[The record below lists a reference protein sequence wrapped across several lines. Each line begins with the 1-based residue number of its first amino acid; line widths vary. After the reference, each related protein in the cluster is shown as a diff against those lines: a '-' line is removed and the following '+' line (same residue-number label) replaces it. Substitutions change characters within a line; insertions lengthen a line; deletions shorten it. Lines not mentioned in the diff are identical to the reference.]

1 MTVPNQIITIRDPG
15 LGFIDEASQVPV
27 LVGPCSSGTA
37 NTVYIF
43 NDPTDVVTTL
53 GEGPVVQLACFVLVN
68 GGGPVIVVKSNVTT
82 AAASGAVTKGN
93 GASPT
98 VTLSGSPRNDYSAQ
112 IAIVDT
118 GILGTATFKY
128 TLDGVTFSPT
138 ITVPAGGT
146 YSPDKSGITATFA
159 AGTYTTGDTYTWTS
173 TAGIPNASQL
183 DSAFDAVIASQQ
195 DWRFGAV
202 ASVFADAAASAT
214 AAGGITT
221 AMATQLA
228 SFNHRRVLLDCGSN
242 SLAAT
247 VLTGFAAVF
256 TDERVAPVYGR
267 CVLQSAAPYMGYET
281 PSATPVFV
289 FAAMAAR
296 ALASTDLARYASGAL
311 PTVTSISHDED
322 QLESGLDNA
331 KIGTLRTWPHSSGFY
346 ITNCYLKS
354 AVGSDFVYWQ
364 HGIVFD
370 IACDTVYEAQLPYM
384 NASVRVLTDGT
395 GKINPLDA
403 ADIDRVVNAKLRARL
418 TEPENAEGRAGH
430 VSGLAYGVDLNYNTL
445 TNSKVRAK
453 LRMVPLGYVKAFE
466 ADVGFSTTTEL

>member
-15 LGFIDEASQVPV
+15 LGFIEEASQIPV
-27 LVGPCSSGTA
+27 LVGPCSGGSA
-37 NTVYIF
+37 NTVYVF
-43 NDPTDVVTTL
+43 NDPGDVVSTL

-68 GGGPVIVVKSNVTT
+68 GGGPVMVVKTNVTT
-82 AAASGAVTKGN
+82 AAANGAITKGN
-93 GASPT
+93 GAAPT
-98 VTLSGSPRNDYSAQ
+98 VTVAGSPRNDYSVVLEVMA
-112 IAIVDT
+112 T
-118 GILGTATFKY
+118 GALGVGTFRY
-128 TLDGVTFSPT
+128 TLDGVSYSPT
-138 ITVPAGGT
+138 ITIPGGGT
-146 YSPDKSGITATFA
+146 YSPVNTGLTLTFPS
-159 AGTYTTGDTYTWTS
+159 GTYTVGDTYSFTS
-173 TAGIPNASQL
+173 TAGIPNASQI
-183 DSAFDAVIASQQ
+183 DSAFDAVIASQR

-202 ASVFADAAASAT
+202 ASVFASAAASAT

-228 SFNHRRVLLDCGSN
+228 SFYHRRVLLDCGS
-242 SLAAT
+242 LGTAAA
-247 VLTGFAAVF
+247 VLTDFAAVF
-256 TDERVAPVYGR
+256 TDERVAPVYGK

-281 PSATPVFV
+281 PSVSSVFV
-289 FAAMAAR
+289 FAAAAAA
-296 ALASTDLARYASGAL
+296 ALPSTDLARFANGSL

-322 QLESGLDNA
+322 QLESGLDSA
-331 KIGTLRTWPHSSGFY
+331 KIGTLRTWPHASGFY

-354 AVGSDFVYWQ
+354 AAGSDFVYWQ

-418 TEPENAEGRAGH
+418 TEPTNAEGRAGH
-430 VSGLAYGVDLNYNTL
+430 VSGLNYGVDLNYNVL

-453 LRMVPLGYVKAFE
+453 LRMVPLGYVKTFE
-466 ADVGFSTTTEL
+466 ADVGFSTTTEI